1 MSNEPSTVK
10 HWQGALRTFCKPQ
23 GLIPLPH
30 QPLHHHSTWR
40 IGGPAD
46 FLLEPTSWPQV
57 GALLRWAEEHAVPA
71 LVIGKG
77 SNLLFGD
84 VGVRGIVIKIG
95 RSLAG
100 LSIIGTTVRA
110 EAGISASR
118 LARAAGLAGLAGLE
132 HIVGIPGTLGGL
144 VAMNGGS
151 LLRNIGEAIVE
162 VRTIDRHGAP
172 TTWPHADCVFAY
184 RHSRFQD
191 EDFIITEIVLELAPA
206 ARTEIM
212 AEMLA
217 ILRERRRRFP
227 LTLPSCGSVFKSDP
241 RLYESV
247 GPAGAVIEKLG
258 FKGRR
263 VGDAEVNSRHAN
275 FIVNVGAARARD
287 VIELVG
293 IIRQTV
299 QDRLGH
305 TLACEVKYVDERAR
319 VCPLDQVL
327 DR

>member
-10 HWQGALRTFCKPQ
+10 QWQGELKAFCKPH

-30 QPLHHHSTWR
+30 ERLRRHSTWQ

-57 GALLRWAEEHAVPA
+57 GALLRWAEEHGVPA

-84 VGVRGIVIKIG
+84 AGVRGIVIKIG

-100 LSIIGTTVRA
+100 LSIAGTTVGA

-132 HIVGIPGTLGGL
+132 HIIGIPGTLGGL
-144 VAMNGGS
+144 VVMNGGS
-151 LLRNIGEAIVE
+151 LLRNIGETIVE
-162 VRTIDRHGAP
+162 VGTIDRRGTLA
-172 TTWPHADCVFAY
+172 TWQHADCEFAY

-191 EDFIITEIVLELAPA
+191 ADFIITEVVLELIPGPRA
-206 ARTEIM
+206 EIM
-212 AEMLA
+212 AQMLA

-293 IIRQTV
+293 IIRRTV
-299 QDRLGH
+299 QEQLGH
-305 TLACEVKYVDERAR
+305 TLACEVKYVDESAR
-319 VCPLDQVL
+319 VYPLDQVL
-327 DR
+327 EP